1 MTDDPR
7 ISEFL
12 SAAGWGDSVVARLAG
27 DASNRRYLRVTRG
40 GGTAVL
46 MDASPERGE
55 DVRPFLAVT
64 EWLLGCG
71 LSAPRVL
78 AADANAGLLLLED
91 LGDDLYAR
99 HLARR
104 PADEPALY
112 AAAVDLLAGLAEAPP
127 PLVTAT
133 PDPTAR
139 AALSDRREATPLPPP
154 PPSAV
159 GGKAGRGLSPPS
171 VRGDGPGAARARPLP
186 LLPYDQAALDR
197 EAGLFTRWWLP
208 AVAPVSPG
216 MTEHF
221 AGLVR
226 EATAPVAAARDAVVL
241 RDYHAENLLWL
252 PGRAGVARVG
262 LLDYQDALA
271 GHAAYDLVSLL
282 EDARRDTGEA
292 LRKAM
297 VARYLAARP
306 ELEAEAFRAA
316 YAILGAQR
324 NLKII
329 GIFARLARRDEKPRY
344 LGLIP
349 RVWEHLQRDF
359 LHPAL
364 APLATWVARY
374 APAPE
379 PAVLSRAGQVVPA

>member
-1 MTDDPR
+1 MTADPR
-7 ISEFL
+7 LSAFL
-12 SAAGWGDSVVARLAG
+12 CAAGWGDSVVAPLAG
-27 DASNRRYLRVTRG
+27 DASNRRYLRVARG

-46 MDASPERGE
+46 MDAPPERGE
-55 DVRPFLAVT
+55 NIRPFLAVT

-78 AADANAGLLLLED
+78 AADAEAGLLLLED

-112 AAAVDLLAGLAEAPP
+112 AAAVDLLAGLADAPLP
-127 PLVTAT
+127 MVTAA
-133 PDPTAR
+133 PDPTAPDSR
-139 AALSDRREATPLPPP
+139 PDGSEVPPP
-154 PPSAV
+154 PPAPPSPAR
-159 GGKAGRGLSPPS
+159 GGITPPS
-171 VRGDGPGAARARPLP
+171 VSTAEPGAPCSGRLALP
-186 LLPYDQAALDR
+186 PYGQTALDR
-197 EAGLFTRWWLP
+197 EAGLFSGWWLP

-216 MTEHF
+216 MAEDY
-221 AGLVR
+221 AALVR
-226 EATAPVAAARDAVVL
+226 EATAPVAAARDVVVL

-252 PGRAGVARVG
+252 PGRADAARVG

-292 LRKAM
+292 LREAM
-297 VARYLAARP
+297 VARYLAARQ
-306 ELEAEAFRAA
+306 ELDAEAFRAA

-329 GIFARLARRDEKPRY
+329 GIFARLARRDLKPRY

-349 RVWEHLQRDF
+349 RVWNHLQRD
-359 LHPAL
+359 LAHPAL
-364 APLATWVARY
+364 APLAAWLARH
-374 APAPE
+374 APPPE
-379 PAVLSRAGQVVPA
+379 PAALARAGQGVPA